1 MIPFGEWLPD
11 QPELNNPGAIT
22 MTNVVPRT
30 TESYG
35 PARAL
40 APVVNVA
47 LSAACQGAIYVRAA
61 DANIAGFAGDISKL
75 YLHDADDDWRNVSR
89 SAAYSTA
96 ADERWAFTVF
106 GEVVLATNFANEIQ
120 YYTLGVSAPF
130 ANLSA
135 DAPKARYIARVKD
148 FVMVANTTDP
158 ISGAVPQRVWW
169 PAIDDPS
176 LWPTPGSTS
185 AAAVQSDYADLVG
198 EGGWN
203 QGIVGG
209 LSGADV
215 AVFQERNIWR
225 GSYIGPP
232 AIYGFSVVES
242 ARGTP
247 APGSIVSVGPAVYYL
262 ADDGFYVFDGVRSL
276 PIGDGK
282 VDRTFWAEVDQSALY
297 RITSAADPLNKI
309 IYWAYAGPQNSGGTP
324 NRILC
329 YHYGIGRFTKLEQT
343 LEFMVQALTI
353 GYTLEELDAFGTLE
367 TLPFSLDS
375 RAWTGGRLN
384 LAAFNTDHKLALFSG
399 ASLAATMDTKE
410 AQMNERGSA
419 HVSRIWPLVDTDQA
433 QASVGRRDRLGDA
446 ITWSTPSSMTTTTGS
461 CPVRSTG
468 RYQRA
473 RVTIPAGTLWQNAQ
487 GVDFEARGAGRR

>member
-11 QPELNNPGAIT
+11 QPELNSPGAGT

-30 TESYG
+30 AESYG
-35 PARAL
+35 PAHAL
-40 APVVNVA
+40 APVTVA

-75 YLHDADDDWRNVSR
+75 YLHDSANAWANMSR

-96 ADERWAFTVF
+96 PDERWAFAIF
-106 GEVVLATNFANEIQ
+106 GKAILATNFANEIQ
-120 YYTLGVSAPF
+120 FFTLGVSAPF

-135 DAPKARYIARVKD
+135 AAPKARYMARVRD
-148 FVMVANTTDP
+148 FIMVANTTDA

-169 PAIDDPS
+169 PAIDDPA
-176 LWPTPGSTS
+176 LWPVPGSTS
-185 AAAVQSDYADLVG
+185 AAAVQSDYADLLG

-262 ADDGFYVFDGVRSL
+262 ADDGFYIFDGVRSL

-282 VDRTFWAEVDQSALY
+282 IDRTFWAEVDQSALY

-324 NRILC
+324 NRIMA
-329 YHYGIGRFTKLEQT
+329 YHYGVGRWTKLEQT
-343 LEFMVQALTI
+343 LEFLVQALTI
-353 GYTLEELDAFGTLE
+353 GYTLEALDAFGTLE

-375 RAWTGGRLN
+375 RAWTGGGRLN
-384 LAAFNTDHKLALFSG
+384 LAAFDTSHKLGLFSG
-399 ASLAATMDTKE
+399 ESLPATMDTGE
-410 AQMNERGSA
+410 AQINKHGSA
-419 HVSRIWPLVDTDQA
+419 HVSRVWPLVDTDQA
-433 QASVGRRDRLGDA
+433 QVSVGRRDKLSDSV
-446 ITWSTPSSMTTTTGS
+446 TWTTPSPMTATTGS

-473 RVTIPAGTLWQNAQ
+473 RVTIPAGVLWTEAQ
-487 GVDFEARGAGRR
+487 GVEVEARGAGRR